1 MQCHLSQ
8 PQTLSID
15 QQVGGHGGTYAL
27 KGDYLKQSSHWVSGD
42 LFCLPWFHLLSTLSC
57 GL

>member
-15 QQVGGHGGTYAL
+15 QQVGGNGGTYAL
-27 KGDYLKQSSHWVSGD
+27 KGDCLKQSSRWVNGD
-42 LFCLPWFHLLSTLSC
+42 LFCLPCLHLSTFSC